1 MGRRDKGPSE
11 PCSPSS
17 ASGMSVASCALSAHT
32 QASLTPP
39 NQELTVSL
47 GLRGGEQFPARC
59 LHQGFIV

>member
-11 PCSPSS
+11 PFSPSS

-39 NQELTVSL
+39 TKN
-47 GLRGGEQFPARC
+47 
-59 LHQGFIV
+59 